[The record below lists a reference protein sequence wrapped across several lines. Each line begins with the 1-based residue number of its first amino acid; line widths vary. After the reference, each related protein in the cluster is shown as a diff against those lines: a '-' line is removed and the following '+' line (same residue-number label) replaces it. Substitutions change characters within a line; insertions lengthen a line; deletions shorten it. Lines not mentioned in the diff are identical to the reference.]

1 MNPQRER
8 SYHGDIIVLSLV
20 LYLQGL
26 ANSMLSISPFVS
38 SIFFLRIHSKDF
50 SEQCRTKNDWNR
62 IFQTN
67 LKFLKISKKWQKW
80 GFFGIFS
87 KTNLRIF
94 LIFFQNVELK
104 SASQSGK
111 TIWGKKDLFRTYL
124 RSMMHRDSLSNDPV
138 I

>member
-1 MNPQRER
+1 MNPRR
-8 SYHGDIIVLSLV
+8 KRYYHGDIIVLFLV

-26 ANSMLSISPFVS
+26 ANSMLSFSPFIS

-50 SEQCRTKNDWNR
+50 SEQYRTKNGRNR

-67 LKFLKISKKWQKW
+67 LKFLKISKKWQNW

-104 SASQSGK
+104 SASQPGK
-111 TIWGKKDLFRTYL
+111 TICGKKDLFRTYL